1 MKKRMLLIL
10 SILLLIAAGCFLPEL
25 LMPTRIQS
33 DVALAD
39 REPVQIDTESNLD
52 LYARISNIARYRES
66 PEVLGVGFTEVT
78 PDAFGWDSA
87 AMETLYQEQL
97 DALTG
102 VGLLSEETGKALSQA
117 YSQETG
123 SRYTMACYYDPSS
136 GSNFMIAV
144 FNCSIPEDSSS
155 DSYSFLVDILSRKT
169 IGFEVY
175 GYDTYLNSDKEPF
188 TEADMRQQLLRFSD
202 YLGMQPTNA
211 LNVWREDY
219 TEYDWMSRLNANLF
233 SVAPSEQVSLLQIR
247 SEYNIYYETG
257 MIYFSLHVDNA
268 NRAETADIMRDL
280 DIPVTA
286 PTEYEADA
294 KPAK

>member
-1 MKKRMLLIL
+1 MKKQMLLIL
-10 SILLLIAAGCFLPEL
+10 PIVVLITAGCFLPGL
-25 LMPTRIQS
+25 LMPTRIQN
-33 DVALAD
+33 DVALPD
-39 REPVQIDTESNLD
+39 REPVRIEAESSLD

-78 PDAFGWDSA
+78 PDAFGWDST
-87 AMETLYQEQL
+87 AMEALYLEQL
-97 DALTG
+97 DALTEA
-102 VGLLSEETGKALSQA
+102 GLLSEEMEKALSQA

-136 GSNFMIAV
+136 GSNFMIAI
-144 FNCSIPEDSSS
+144 FNCSIPESSS
-155 DSYSFLVDILSRKT
+155 NYSFLVDILSRKT

-175 GYDTYLNSDKEPF
+175 GYDSCLNSDNAYF
-188 TEADMRQQLLRFSD
+188 TEADMRQQLLCFSD

-219 TEYDWMSRLNANLF
+219 TEYDWISLLNANLF

-257 MIYFSLHVDNA
+257 LIYFSLHVNNA
-268 NRAETADIMRDL
+268 NRTETADIMRDL
-280 DIPVTA
+280 DMPVTV
-286 PTEYEADA
+286 PTEHEADA
-294 KPAK
+294 KSAE